1 MAVGADSLF
10 EAHPADDGTVA
21 LAGELF
27 RQHSRMVLAVCR
39 RLLPD
44 TAEAEDAMQQTFVSA
59 YRSLLAGS
67 EPQRADVWLAAIA
80 RNECLDRIR
89 ARMREPL
96 AEHGRNGRS
105 EAPDTLAA
113 VIAGE
118 EFRAL
123 SRSIEELPT
132 QQREALVLHEFC
144 GLPYGEVAA
153 AIGVSESA
161 IGSLLFRARRSL
173 RSAFRRG
180 YAVLPLPE
188 IWNASAQLL
197 SRGPAIKV
205 AALPMVAKVGC
216 GAVAVGL
223 TAGAVVA
230 VDNEV
235 EAQSR
240 PRSVPHVAA
249 APETPFGGESACD
262 RQHAGGR
269 EVGGPGVGD
278 GRRCV
283 APVISERPARSSP
296 PRREHRPRSIPT
308 TTAGRPMSAQEPAQ
322 LVSPAAAPPSRHTGT
337 PVSGKS
343 SSHVS
348 SAERTHQRATRSR
361 QVVRKDVDEAV
372 RQAKGHT
379 ADTGSWEP
387 PPSSRQDGTGDP
399 ATAPGLA
406 RGHDEHGPPGE
417 AETVDASAPSADATP
432 AASRPDHPDHPG
444 IPSTPT
450 TRARAELVPR
460 LRREGRAAS
469 RRVLGSAPVA
479 TASRPWSR
487 ARPSLPSLAAPREAA
502 PRPGR
507 RASRT

>member
-1 MAVGADSLF
+1 MTRHHVHAVAVGADSLF
-10 EAHPADDGTVA
+10 EGHPGDDGAVA

-44 TAEAEDAMQQTFVSA
+44 AAEAEDAMQQTFVSA

-67 EPQRADVWLAAIA
+67 EPRQAAVWLAAIA

-96 AEHGRNGRS
+96 AEHGRNGGS

-118 EFRAL
+118 ELRTL
-123 SRSIEELPT
+123 SRSIEQLPE
-132 QQREALVLHEFC
+132 QQREALVLHEFY

-197 SRGPAIKV
+197 ARGPAIKV
-205 AALPMVAKVGC
+205 AAIPMVAKVGC

-230 VDNEV
+230 VEHEV
-235 EAQSR
+235 ETQAR

-249 APETPFGGESACD
+249 APKTLSGARARAPVTQPVVARSEALASAT
-262 RQHAGGR
+262 AI
-269 EVGGPGVGD
+269 
-278 GRRCV
+278 V
-283 APVISERPARSSP
+283 APVVTKRPRTSSSP
-296 PRREHRPRSIPT
+296 PGGRRTRSVPT
-308 TTAGRPMSAQEPAQ
+308 AAGRPLPAYETVQRASPPAASPSRGSDSSARGRSSSAHVSTGRGGADRQLRRGRPSAKTSTRHPDKQKAVRATSAPGKALHRPTRTAGPA
-322 LVSPAAAPPSRHTGT
+322 SPA
-337 PVSGKS
+337 
-343 SSHVS
+343 
-348 SAERTHQRATRSR
+348 
-361 QVVRKDVDEAV
+361 
-372 RQAKGHT
+372 
-379 ADTGSWEP
+379 
-387 PPSSRQDGTGDP
+387 

-406 RGHDEHGPPGE
+406 RGHDEHSPPVEG
-417 AETVDASAPSADATP
+417 ETVDASAPSADSP
-432 AASRPDHPDHPG
+432 PSASSTDHPEHPEHPDHPAK
-444 IPSTPT
+444 S
-450 TRARAELVPR
+450 
-460 LRREGRAAS
+460 
-469 RRVLGSAPVA
+469 
-479 TASRPWSR
+479 
-487 ARPSLPSLAAPREAA
+487 
-502 PRPGR
+502 
-507 RASRT
+507 